1 MIEWS
6 DEGIVLS
13 ARRHGESA
21 AIVSLLTRG
30 HGRHVGLVRGG
41 GGRRARGLYEPGN
54 RVTAAWRARLAE
66 HLGHYA
72 CELAE
77 SRAARL
83 LDDAV
88 RLAGLT
94 AATALV
100 DAALPEREPH
110 ARLFD
115 GLDAFIARLCDGSG
129 WPAAYVRL
137 ELDLLAD
144 LGFGLDLVR
153 CAVTGTTADLA
164 YVSPKTGRAVSA
176 AAAEPYRDRLLPL
189 PPFLTSTTTDTAVS
203 SADILAGLRLTGFF
217 LEQHAFSHQPPS
229 PGRGPLP
236 AARDRLIALLTRA
249 AA

>member
-41 GGRRARGLYEPGN
+41 AGRRARGLYEPGN

-77 SRAARL
+77 SRVARV
-83 LDDAV
+83 LDDAA
-88 RLAGLT
+88 RLAGLA

-110 ARLFD
+110 GRLFD
-115 GLDAFIARLCDGSG
+115 SLDALILGLCDEAAAVD
-129 WPAAYVRL
+129 WRTAYVRF

-144 LGFGLDLVR
+144 LGFGLDLSR
-153 CAVTGTTADLA
+153 CAATGTTADLA
-164 YVSPKTGRAVSA
+164 YVSPKTGRAVSLSA
-176 AAAEPYRDRLLPL
+176 GEPYRDRLLPL
-189 PPFLTSTTTDTAVS
+189 PRFLSQAS
-203 SADILAGLRLTGFF
+203 LPAAAADLLAGLHLTGVF
-217 LEQHAFSHQPPS
+217 LEQYAFAHRPP
-229 PGRGPLP
+229 GAGGPLP
-236 AARDRLIALLTRA
+236 AARDRLLAVLRRVA
-249 AA
+249 